1 MDLFNEIA
9 KVAYE
14 LYEKNGYIQSRDL
27 DHWVEAEKIVMARLA
42 EEEKKKEEKKIKSEK
57 KPANKPEKKTEAKVE
72 PKTKRPLRKKTK

>member
-1 MDLFNEIA
+1 MDLYEKIA
-9 KVAYE
+9 RIAYE
-14 LYEKNGYIQSRDL
+14 LYEKNGYIQGCDL
-27 DHWVEAEKIVMARLA
+27 DHWLEAEKIVMARLA

>member
-1 MDLFNEIA
+1 MDVYSEIA

-14 LYEKNGYIQSRDL
+14 LYEKNGCITGRDL
-27 DHWVEAEKIVMARLA
+27 DHWIEAERIVIARLA
-42 EEEKKKEEKKIKSEK
+42 GEEKKREKGKVQSEK

>member
-1 MDLFNEIA
+1 MDLYNEIA

-27 DHWVEAEKIVMARLA
+27 DHWLEAEKIVMARLA
-42 EEEKKKEEKKIKSEK
+42 EEKKIKSEK

-72 PKTKRPLRKKTK
+72 PKTKRPVRKKTK